1 MPFTAGNPRAL
12 LWAARELKLLEIG
25 RVEANHMEYT
35 PMAIWGRELKHYRQA
50 AGLTQAELA
59 QKINYSTS
67 LISQIETG
75 QVPAT
80 AEFAKACDKELNT
93 GGTLTRTLDYRKGS
107 AFPTWFGKWLPYEQ
121 GAVVLKTFQPSFI
134 YGLLQTEAYARA
146 MLHDDE
152 EAIVGRLQRQ
162 RILDQAEPP
171 TLHVVLDETVL
182 WRDVGGAKVMYE
194 QLVHLVEISSRNV
207 KIQVLPNGVQLG
219 TQGPF
224 VLATLENGSTAAYLE
239 TAVRGLVTVA
249 PDDIARAEAL
259 WESIKAEALPLG
271 MSKELIK
278 RTAEERW
285 TS

>member
-1 MPFTAGNPRAL
+1 
-12 LWAARELKLLEIG
+12 
-25 RVEANHMEYT
+25 MEYT

-59 QKINYSTS
+59 QQINYSTS

-80 AEFAKACDKELNT
+80 AEFAESCDKRLAT
-93 GGTLTRTLDYRKGS
+93 GGALIRTLDYRKGS

-121 GAVVLKTFQPSFI
+121 GADVLKTFQPNVI
-134 YGLLQTEAYARA
+134 YGLLQTEPYARA
-146 MLHDDE
+146 VLQGNE
-152 EAIVGRLQRQ
+152 EIIAGRLDRQ
-162 RILDQAEPP
+162 QILDRPAPP
-171 TLHVVLDETVL
+171 VLHVVLDEAVL
-182 WRDVGGAKVMYE
+182 WRNVGGTKTMYQ
-194 QLVHLVEISSRNV
+194 QLMHLVDLPSHSI
-207 KIQVLPNGVQLG
+207 KIQVLPNGAHHG

-259 WESIKAEALPLG
+259 WEAIKAEALPLG
-271 MSKELIK
+271 MSKDLIR

>member
-1 MPFTAGNPRAL
+1 
-12 LWAARELKLLEIG
+12 
-25 RVEANHMEYT
+25 MEYT

-59 QKINYSTS
+59 QRINYSTS

-80 AEFAKACDKELNT
+80 VEFAESCDKQLTT

-121 GAVVLKTFQPSFI
+121 GADVLRTFQPNVI

-146 MLHDDE
+146 LLDGDVTARME
-152 EAIVGRLQRQ
+152 RQ
-162 RILDQAEPP
+162 LILDQAEPP

-182 WRDVGGAKVMYE
+182 WRNVGGAEVMYE
-194 QLVHLVEISSRNV
+194 QLMHLVESSSRSI
-207 KIQVLPNGVQLG
+207 KIQVLPSDVNLG

-285 TS
+285 VS

>member
-1 MPFTAGNPRAL
+1 
-12 LWAARELKLLEIG
+12 
-25 RVEANHMEYT
+25 MEYT

-59 QKINYSTS
+59 QRINYSTS

-75 QVPAT
+75 QVPGT
-80 AEFAKACDKELNT
+80 PEFAASCDKQLTT
-93 GGTLTRTLDYRKGS
+93 GGALTRTLDYRKGS
-107 AFPTWFGKWLPYEQ
+107 AFPTWFGRWLPYEE
-121 GAVVLKTFQPSFI
+121 GAVVLKTFQPNVI
-134 YGLLQTEAYARA
+134 YGLLQTSAYAQVV
-146 MLHDDE
+146 LDGD
-152 EAIVGRLQRQ
+152 ISGRMDRQ
-162 RILDQAEPP
+162 RILNRPEPP

-182 WRDVGGAKVMYE
+182 WRDAGGPEVMYE
-194 QLVHLVEISSRNV
+194 QLMHLIEISCRNI
-207 KIQVLPNGVQLG
+207 KIKVLPNGVRLG

-224 VLATLENGSTAAYLE
+224 VLATLEDGSTAAYLE

-259 WESIKAEALPLG
+259 WEAIKAEALPLG

-285 TS
+285 AS